1 MTQTAT
7 QTAVKLTRDGS
18 KPTLRSAPG
27 PRALAHTRA
36 RLRMARD
43 GRPSLRIVPGRAVA
57 KQAWFAVGMLLTL
70 VAGLLLTLVI
80 NTRLAEG
87 TYTRNRLA
95 IESSYLA
102 DRQEALTDELDAVR
116 APAALAR
123 QALALGMVPAASP
136 AFISLAESRVL
147 GVAEAASATGGF
159 AVITSPAPPDR
170 GAVPGAGTSGQVG
183 GSAPATPATPADPSA
198 SPAGFQPESVA
209 GQGENTPSTS
219 EAGAPAPA
227 GTDPAAP
234 DTPDPAAQNPVT
246 PQPAT
251 PGVATPGTDA
261 TEE

>member
-18 KPTLRSAPG
+18 TPTLRSAPG
-27 PRALAHTRA
+27 PRVLAHTRA

-136 AFISLAESRVL
+136 AFISLAEARVL

-159 AVITSPAPPDR
+159 AVITSPTPPDR
-170 GAVPGAGTSGQVG
+170 AASPGAGTSGQVG
-183 GSAPATPATPADPSA
+183 GSTPGTPADPSA
-198 SPAGFQPESVA
+198 PQAGSQPEAVA

-219 EAGAPAPA
+219 DAGAPAPA
-227 GTDPAAP
+227 GANPAAP
-234 DTPDPAAQNPVT
+234 DTSDPAAQDPVT

-251 PGVATPGTDA
+251 PGVAPPGTEA